1 MSEAY
6 QSFLFGPDSVWVNIT
21 YGDRRIEQE
30 GDERQIQPEPRPLD
44 AGVFERLLAYQEQ
57 ARQEERPIPTEYLF
71 DGMPLLMYPH
81 SGGLTSSWRFILR
94 NQAAELKIGMGTR
107 NGIIGKL
114 RFSAEY
120 LWKWRN
126 LAVCLLDAQV
136 TLADSIFDAPVYL
149 GASEIHLCV
158 DMAGYDFAESAWQEG
173 FIRRSSFT
181 PHFQEYTFVEEEAGG
196 QDSEEQQADGEDV
209 IYIVGSDRLHMRYR
223 RITGFTFGSHKS
235 AVSAVIYNKSHYIAS
250 KAKATTWFYELW
262 KAAGWD
268 GIAEVWRVELR
279 FKRPALREMGITSAY
294 DLPTK
299 LSGMWQYGTQKWL
312 RYVVPEADSN
322 RTRWQ
327 VHAAWGGVQRAYQQG
342 LPASDIDM
350 GPIIREQKRV
360 ANMQQLVAQLVGCF
374 ITLHAWYLRECPCPD
389 DEDIST
395 VLHHFYPNALDYQQ
409 EREEREKRKGKQWS
423 FSAEVRYRQRLYS
436 QLVAVA

>member
-1 MSEAY
+1 
-6 QSFLFGPDSVWVNIT
+6 
-21 YGDRRIEQE
+21 
-30 GDERQIQPEPRPLD
+30 
-44 AGVFERLLAYQEQ
+44 
-57 ARQEERPIPTEYLF
+57 
-71 DGMPLLMYPH
+71 
-81 SGGLTSSWRFILR
+81 
-94 NQAAELKIGMGTR
+94 
-107 NGIIGKL
+107 
-114 RFSAEY
+114 
-120 LWKWRN
+120 
-126 LAVCLLDAQV
+126 
-136 TLADSIFDAPVYL
+136 
-149 GASEIHLCV
+149 
-158 DMAGYDFAESAWQEG
+158 
-173 FIRRSSFT
+173 
-181 PHFQEYTFVEEEAGG
+181 
-196 QDSEEQQADGEDV
+196 
-209 IYIVGSDRLHMRYR
+209 
-223 RITGFTFGSHKS
+223 
-235 AVSAVIYNKSHYIAS
+235 
-250 KAKATTWFYELW
+250 ATTWFYELW